1 MQPSTRSTTTAVSD
15 RASSRTSSKTRSRPS
30 SVRRGRYS
38 RDRSSKS
45 TTREGLAKF
54 FRGSG
59 DWPLADS
66 DAVMLGVDTSSTE
79 IADTGWCRAFIDTYE
94 SQTAVDVET
103 LLQQTRTANGDYRGT
118 RKNRS
123 RRCSSRSRRPT
134 KVALKR
140 DTDYVTDPTAIG
152 RHVRTKGRP
161 HVAAGSVRRRYSQPQ
176 RDSKGRVDG
185 PWPRSRR

>member
-1 MQPSTRSTTTAVSD
+1 
-15 RASSRTSSKTRSRPS
+15 
-30 SVRRGRYS
+30 
-38 RDRSSKS
+38 
-45 TTREGLAKF
+45 
-54 FRGSG
+54 
-59 DWPLADS
+59 
-66 DAVMLGVDTSSTE
+66 MLGVDTSSTE

-118 RKNRS
+118 PQESIAALLITLATSNE
-123 RRCSSRSRRPT
+123 
-134 KVALKR
+134 KVALKQ

-152 RHVRTKGRP
+152 RHVRTKGP